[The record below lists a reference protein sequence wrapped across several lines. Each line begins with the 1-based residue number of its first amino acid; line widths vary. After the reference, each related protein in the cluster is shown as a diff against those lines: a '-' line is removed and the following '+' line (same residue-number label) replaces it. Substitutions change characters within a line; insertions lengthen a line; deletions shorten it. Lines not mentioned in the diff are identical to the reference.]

1 MRKEYSGEYPEY
13 PAEICYVINCNEE
26 TKLVDSVLTEFI
38 LQLNSVRS
46 NRTSR
51 RDVPAAAS
59 LFAYLGD
66 RSASPISQEI
76 FYSR

>member
-38 LQLNSVRS
+38 LQLNSK
-46 NRTSR
+46 
-51 RDVPAAAS
+51 
-59 LFAYLGD
+59 
-66 RSASPISQEI
+66 E
-76 FYSR
+76 